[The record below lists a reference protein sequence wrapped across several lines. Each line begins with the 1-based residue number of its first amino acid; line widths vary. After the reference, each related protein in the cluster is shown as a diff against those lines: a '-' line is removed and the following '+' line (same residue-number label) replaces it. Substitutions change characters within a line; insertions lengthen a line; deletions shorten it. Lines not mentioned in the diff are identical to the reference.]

1 MLVVIKQSFYN
12 MSSWG
17 VAGLIYAHYT
27 VLLND
32 NKCTCAVVGLI
43 YAHNTVLLNDNRQ
56 ACAVAGLIYASQ
68 LGWNVLMTG
77 QL

>member
-43 YAHNTVLLNDNRQ
+43 YAHNTVLLKQTGVR
-56 ACAVAGLIYASQ
+56 S
-68 LGWNVLMTG
+68 GWIDLCS
-77 QL
+77 